1 MLCRVM
7 QVPSDWGHKKTALTY
22 DRISGGHHREG
33 AHVQMLDIER
43 ESEGGSPTDVFGE
56 VSDQ

>member
-1 MLCRVM
+1 M